1 MIRKL
6 VSQKSMVT
14 WKERDMI
21 ATKLLAGTSEV
32 DMQLIATVGLLIFAL
47 LTGLLWAV
55 VSALRSIGDSL
66 RQLAENAAGR
76 SQGEQKE

>member
-1 MIRKL
+1 
-6 VSQKSMVT
+6 
-14 WKERDMI
+14 MI